1 MKPTGFARAL
11 ATCIVV
17 VSVATNIVAQRITIH
32 VPTPQGQKQSQ
43 SAQQQYA
50 VQIVECE
57 SPGCTPGQGDSPIWH
72 LNGTAGMGQFGT
84 GNQQLTVEH
93 ITASAIAVRRVD
105 SSAFKALYTGVIQ
118 GNRIF
123 GSVLYYDANNP
134 NIPRTGV
141 WNGTIQGSLATLKP
155 TSAGLTPTYPFT
167 LRECES
173 NRCLQ
178 PGTQYP
184 ITWTFPS
191 RDGQGWLN
199 DKPRPM
205 TIETLT
211 PGFIVA
217 RRDDTAAL
225 GGLVAYYFGEISGNQ
240 IIGSVLYI
248 DANRPNQP
256 RSDSWYGQLQP
267 TFVQEQAMSSAQPN
281 NSPTPNPPATPARAT
296 APSAVPN
303 NAPATVSS
311 TAPTA
316 PAIPASASS
325 SNLEIAECDL
335 DDPLCSFNGAHP
347 TFEFTGRNGVGHYHS
362 STMQVQIEHVDPELI
377 AFRVTSQSD
386 QRGLSV
392 LYMGRIDGKNITG
405 VSLIYQPG
413 YEGEPAA
420 SAWNGTITRGSLAA
434 FTSSA
439 APSLQ
444 YPFTL
449 NDCEGRR
456 CDWGDA
462 DFSTVW
468 TFPSKDGQGWV
479 NDHPRPLIVE
489 DFHSNYFLVRRFES
503 AYGMTAYYF
512 GEVKGRTVNGGVLY
526 FNREQLDQP
535 KAGAWFGKLRDN
547 FTPEVAM
554 NEPEG
559 ASAAA
564 VKKTDAPQ
572 KIIVCAF
579 TLCVSATRNGDKYIG
594 YYDGQPDNLFDWT
607 IKEWDG
613 PNFILAP
620 THQTTK
626 DGVTFNTEFR
636 GRIAPSG
643 DHTQWGILLQYP
655 SDPVAFG
662 AVWGNTHNDDGMT
675 RRSKMFPSIEV
686 PPYASEKYAAY
697 DGRVRAVMMED
708 HYSLLSHAD
717 LLKPCAQTSSVNNG
731 DAALEIAKYAYR
743 ADELPRGNCWSERA
757 VALNNPKGE
766 TLLALAMIVGWNGH
780 EDQTGGCKRMESNA
794 GKDLWAQFILS
805 GCYAGVF
812 GDAKDFPND
821 PNKANQIANSW
832 NDGQLR
838 IIHRYL
844 SDDLDWLRDQE
855 RQKVLDDPPM
865 KAGDPP
871 YCIYADKSR
880 CPHNDIPRVVDR
892 DELNRRLKEVDHRYA
907 AMP

>member
-1 MKPTGFARAL
+1 M
-11 ATCIVV
+11 
-17 VSVATNIVAQRITIH
+17 
-32 VPTPQGQKQSQ
+32 
-43 SAQQQYA
+43 
-50 VQIVECE
+50 
-57 SPGCTPGQGDSPIWH
+57 
-72 LNGTAGMGQFGT
+72 
-84 GNQQLTVEH
+84 
-93 ITASAIAVRRVD
+93 
-105 SSAFKALYTGVIQ
+105 
-118 GNRIF
+118 
-123 GSVLYYDANNP
+123 
-134 NIPRTGV
+134 
-141 WNGTIQGSLATLKP
+141 
-155 TSAGLTPTYPFT
+155 
-167 LRECES
+167 
-173 NRCLQ
+173 
-178 PGTQYP
+178 
-184 ITWTFPS
+184 
-191 RDGQGWLN
+191 
-199 DKPRPM
+199 
-205 TIETLT
+205 
-211 PGFIVA
+211 
-217 RRDDTAAL
+217 
-225 GGLVAYYFGEISGNQ
+225 
-240 IIGSVLYI
+240 
-248 DANRPNQP
+248 
-256 RSDSWYGQLQP
+256 
-267 TFVQEQAMSSAQPN
+267 
-281 NSPTPNPPATPARAT
+281 
-296 APSAVPN
+296 
-303 NAPATVSS
+303 
-311 TAPTA
+311 
-316 PAIPASASS
+316 
-325 SNLEIAECDL
+325 
-335 DDPLCSFNGAHP
+335 
-347 TFEFTGRNGVGHYHS
+347 
-362 STMQVQIEHVDPELI
+362 
-377 AFRVTSQSD
+377 
-386 QRGLSV
+386 
-392 LYMGRIDGKNITG
+392 
-405 VSLIYQPG
+405 
-413 YEGEPAA
+413 
-420 SAWNGTITRGSLAA
+420 
-434 FTSSA
+434 
-439 APSLQ
+439 
-444 YPFTL
+444 
-449 NDCEGRR
+449 
-456 CDWGDA
+456 
-462 DFSTVW
+462 
-468 TFPSKDGQGWV
+468 
-479 NDHPRPLIVE
+479 
-489 DFHSNYFLVRRFES
+489 
-503 AYGMTAYYF
+503 
-512 GEVKGRTVNGGVLY
+512 
-526 FNREQLDQP
+526 
-535 KAGAWFGKLRDN
+535 
-547 FTPEVAM
+547 
-554 NEPEG
+554 
-559 ASAAA
+559 
-564 VKKTDAPQ
+564 
-572 KIIVCAF
+572 
-579 TLCVSATRNGDKYIG
+579 
-594 YYDGQPDNLFDWT
+594 FDWT